1 MAFQF
6 VGDNAKQNVHSI
18 MSNWESE
25 ENMISYKMPS
35 DHKPISTKLF
45 SSSKDWLYQVR
56 AGPAIA

>member
-25 ENMISYKMPS
+25 ENYLQNAK
-35 DHKPISTKLF
+35 
-45 SSSKDWLYQVR
+45 
-56 AGPAIA
+56 